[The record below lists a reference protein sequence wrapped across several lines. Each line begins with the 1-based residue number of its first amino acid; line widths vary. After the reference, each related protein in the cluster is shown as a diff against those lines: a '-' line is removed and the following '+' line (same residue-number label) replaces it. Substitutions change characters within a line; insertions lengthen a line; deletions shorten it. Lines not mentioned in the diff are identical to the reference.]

1 MSKRGRRWIRLLL
14 ALAGVITALAVT
26 APAGQANF
34 TTGKCQG
41 TAISGRGASF
51 QNTAQAGWISYF
63 QNTYC
68 ADVGTFPSV
77 TYTGSGSGSGLQV
90 MGRRSGACPCPP
102 GNADG
107 SQSRNQP
114 ERYAASDD
122 PPPPSVVADI
132 NKGTDTV
139 GDEGTVHV
147 IPAALGSVTLD
158 VNWPD
163 NCDRS
168 LLPAS
173 AQTDPSAANAAPFDD
188 RVRFTRS
195 QVEAIFAGDAGF
207 TNWKDVFPTLASDPD
222 CNVAITRV
230 VRFDDSGTTFSLK
243 GYFDNIN
250 SGRGWHT
257 TYITPDTRTWPNASL
272 VSRADCGGATGPQG
286 NAGSPLT
293 SGCANGNG
301 SLLDKLKTVDGGIGY
316 SDLAT
321 ARGRGFD
328 IATTSTPASRD
339 DDIFWTQGQNPSN
352 NWTEA
357 TLDPNGFKTTGSKGA
372 NCESATIIGNP
383 SSTLGDWSN
392 TEAWDSNNGAYV
404 VCTLTYELAFDDNL
418 PPYSLQ
424 GCGTSCEEQK
434 ARSVK
439 DYLGAIVS
447 DGGQETLGPE
457 DYAPLPQSI
466 LDISRTGVNSICWDK
481 SGSGSCPQVFYQY
494 PRPKGATPLRVSLVP
509 GFNLCSSP
517 NSTHGAPLAF
527 PSCKPPTQSSSF
539 VTVGTPDSNGAGSNS
554 VGSALYRV
562 LSSDVQV
569 AATISDVRCRPGESA
584 CGSVNAA
591 DGADYTGELQLDST
605 MRITD
610 RINGTYGSQPA
621 TVQDVDFPVTFS
633 CTATAS
639 TTAGSTCGTVTTFNA
654 VVPGAI
660 VSGKRAIWQLG
671 QVQVN
676 DGGSDGVVST
686 NPNTVFERQG
696 VFIP

>member
-1 MSKRGRRWIRLLL
+1 
-14 ALAGVITALAVT
+14 
-26 APAGQANF
+26 
-34 TTGKCQG
+34 
-41 TAISGRGASF
+41 
-51 QNTAQAGWISYF
+51 
-63 QNTYC
+63 
-68 ADVGTFPSV
+68 
-77 TYTGSGSGSGLQV
+77 

-114 ERYAASDD
+114 ERFAASDD

-173 AQTDPSAANAAPFDD
+173 AQTDPAAANAAPFDD

-207 TNWKDVFPTLASDPD
+207 TNWKDVFPTLASDAD
-222 CNVAITRV
+222 CNVPITRV

-243 GYFDNIN
+243 GYLDNIN

-257 TYITPDTRTWPNASL
+257 TYNTPDTRTWPNASL
-272 VSRADCGGATGPQG
+272 VARADCGGATGPQG

-293 SGCANGNG
+293 SGCSNGNG
-301 SLLDKLKTVDGGIGY
+301 ALLDKLKTIDGGIGY
-316 SDLAT
+316 SDVAT
-321 ARGRGFD
+321 ARSRGFD

-339 DDIFWTQGQNPSN
+339 DDQFWTQGQNPSN

-357 TLDPNGFKTTGSKGA
+357 TLDPNGFKTTGGRGA
-372 NCESATIIGNP
+372 NCESATITGAP

-404 VCTLTYELAFDDNL
+404 ICTLTYELAFDDNL

-457 DYAPLPQSI
+457 DYAPLPQNI

-481 SGSGSCPQVFYQY
+481 AGSGSCPTTFYQY
-494 PRPKGATPLRVSLVP
+494 ARPRGATPLRVSLVP
-509 GFNLCSSP
+509 AFNACSSP
-517 NSTHGAPLAF
+517 NRTHGAPLAF
-527 PSCKPPTQSSSF
+527 GSCNPPTQSSPF
-539 VTVGTPDSNGAGSNS
+539 LTVGTPDNNGAPSNA
-554 VGSALYRV
+554 VGSALYKA
-562 LSSDVQV
+562 LTSDVSLTASV
-569 AATISDVRCRPGESA
+569 TDVRCRPGA
-584 CGSVNAA
+584 TPCGSANAA
-591 DGADYTGELQLDST
+591 DGADYTGEVQLDST
-605 MRITD
+605 VRITD

-621 TVQDVDFPVTFS
+621 TVQDIDFPVTFGCVNTAATNIGGS
-633 CTATAS
+633 CT
-639 TTAGSTCGTVTTFNA
+639 TTTSFNA

-660 VSGKRAIWQLG
+660 VAGKRAIWQLG

-676 DGGSDGVVST
+676 DGGADGVAST
-686 NPNTVFERQG
+686 NPNSVFERQG
-696 VFIP
+696 IFIP